1 MSVMDTAYLF
11 ALVFTCTWIWEL
23 NPSTVC
29 PAAANTEQIASIP
42 SMASSGFPYNH
53 KTIKYFQNTQIYFT
67 PFLNNNRKIYDEFEK
82 LFTKFITQIEIWT
95 IKIKN
100 ILPKFLLSVQDHLHK
115 YHGGNRRFFELR
127 KQHLKDTTEE
137 TLYFKNWKMPFTEN
151 YLLSSVDLDF
161 ISSDFKLNPPGKKF
175 KQISHRT
182 SRDISSLRAFGLFS
196 LNLDSIAL
204 FIGSSL
210 VVLIE
215 SEMYFGI
222 PWGLM
227 NIFSKTVCQRLTL
240 THPIICD
247 FDIFNLVD
255 SDASYEEDTGGSNSG
270 EGFTESAETNEDNDN
285 SAETNEDSG
294 NSAETSEDNT
304 NSAETSEDN
313 TNSAE
318 TSEDNGNSAETSEDN
333 TNSAAT
339 NEDNTNSAE
348 TSEDNT
354 NSAETSEDNGNS
366 AETSEDNT
374 NSAATNEDNTNS
386 AETSEDNTNSA
397 ETSEVNI
404 NSAETSEDNT
414 NSVATNENN
423 ANPATNKDN
432 TNSAATN
439 EDNANPATNK
449 DNTNSAATNEDNTN
463 SAETSE
469 DNTNSAE
476 TSEDNTNSAETSED
490 SGNSEETSEDNT
502 NSAETSEVNT
512 NSDSNE

>member
-67 PFLNNNRKIYDEFEK
+67 SFLNNNRKIYDEFEK

-210 VVLIE
+210 VVLIV

-247 FDIFNLVD
+247 FDIFNPVD
-255 SDASYEEDTGGSNSG
+255 SDASNEEDTGGSNSG
-270 EGFTESAETNEDNDN
+270 EGFTESAETSEDNDN
-285 SAETNEDSG
+285 SAET
-294 NSAETSEDNT
+294 SEENN

-318 TSEDNGNSAETSEDN
+318 TSEDNGNSAET
-333 TNSAAT
+333 
-339 NEDNTNSAE
+339 NEDS
-348 TSEDNT
+348 
-354 NSAETSEDNGNS
+354 
-366 AETSEDNT
+366 
-374 NSAATNEDNTNS
+374 
-386 AETSEDNTNSA
+386 
-397 ETSEVNI
+397 
-404 NSAETSEDNT
+404 T

-423 ANPATNKDN
+423 ANPAINKDN
-432 TNSAATN
+432 TNSAET
-439 EDNANPATNK
+439 
-449 DNTNSAATNEDNTN
+449 SEDNTN

-476 TSEDNTNSAETSED
+476 TSEDNTNSAETSENNTNSSETSAD
-490 SGNSEETSEDNT
+490 NGNSAETSENKTNSAETTENNT
-502 NSAETSEVNT
+502 NSAETSEDYTNSAETSENNT
-512 NSDSNE
+512 NSAETSEDYTNSAETSENNTNSAETSEDNINSAETSEDYTNSAETSENNTNSVETNEDSANYREAHGNSSKSSEIDTGNKV